1 MSFLPYLTIPQYTCN
16 APASSRFSAHT
27 RPRMLLRLSFTALAM
42 TAVVLAAQPSIS
54 HAANWQ
60 HIVDH
65 AKGPSFGNEQGR
77 EPGRAATAADA
88 ALLTHTDNL
97 KFSNGKF
104 YPGDPK
110 DSPSLDQAPRILD
123 VSFGPSLPHATVLI
137 AHASY
142 YGATDTYIAIVD
154 AQGNLLWDDNAGSI
168 QLLPTE
174 FSGVHDFASSLSY
187 PGSVINRW
195 DPKLHKWKKLT
206 SVGTPF

>member
-1 MSFLPYLTIPQYTCN
+1 MSFLPYPTIPQHTCN
-16 APASSRFSAHT
+16 TPAPTRSRM
-27 RPRMLLRLSFTALAM
+27 PLRRSFTALAVS
-42 TAVVLAAQPSIS
+42 AGVLAAQPSIS

-60 HIVDH
+60 HIIDH
-65 AKGPSFGNEQGR
+65 ATGPSFGNEQGR

-88 ALLTHTDNL
+88 ALLIHTDNL
-97 KFSNGKF
+97 RFSNGKF

-110 DSPSLDQAPRILD
+110 DSPSLDQAPRIVD

-154 AQGNLLWDDNAGSI
+154 AQGNLLWDDSAGSI